1 MELTVYRQAAKTRPD
16 GTVVYKG
23 EDALPYADGQLVMV
37 ADGLGGAAAIRHS
50 SIKPELFDED
60 KLLDTLFDGVYD
72 DYSDPVLQDYVRKS
86 FFELRAVKDCYTDNV
101 NNIKKSGYFASR
113 IVSAIVLREFLC
125 NEKLAAKNLFAA
137 LERLPDEK
145 TRGEAVAKVGA
156 HFTEKIATKLR
167 EIAKNANIFYESSY
181 AGLSLLGTTLTAM
194 LYRELGSETE
204 VILLTAGDSR
214 PYVWTEK
221 DGLCQLTRDEE
232 RPDGGMTNYIKVS
245 DDEDFTIN
253 SRYVKLPRP
262 CVIFAASDGCFD
274 SSAILSPLAFEK
286 TILEAARD
294 SASPDEMSA
303 KLRDFFTEHGRHD
316 DSSTIAMKLTGF
328 SGFDEFR
335 RAAERRLAEIDKLY
349 ISQMPQLLDED
360 FIGEYERSLG
370 DAPDET
376 ALLSA
381 SLKMNEKVRTY
392 CEESVKDEAE
402 ELTENDTG
410 IKNAA
415 ELQISAR
422 SEVQRRAADIAADE
436 DELDDLDG
444 MVDAVKSLNAAKETY
459 ESMRSERLAANL
471 KAAADKY
478 WAENAPAIIADIRD
492 GKGSY
497 PAEMTAE
504 VKSAAD
510 ELSDKLAN
518 LGSSAEKQKAL
529 FDSYSKAYT
538 KYIGG
543 EQV

>member
-23 EDALPYADGQLVMV
+23 EDALPYADGQLVMA

-60 KLLDTLFDGVYD
+60 KLLDTLFVGVYD
-72 DYSDPVLQDYVRKS
+72 DYSDPVLQDYVKKS

-113 IVSAIVLREFLC
+113 IVSAIVLREFLY

-137 LERLPDEK
+137 LDRLPDEK

-156 HFTEKIATKLR
+156 HFTEKIATKFR

-262 CVIFAASDGCFD
+262 CVIFASTDGCFD
-274 SSAILSPLAFEK
+274 SSAFLSPLAFEK

-303 KLRDFFTEHGRHD
+303 KLRDFFAENGRHD
-316 DSSTIAMKLTGF
+316 DSSTIAMKLSGF
-328 SGFDEFR
+328 SGFDEFKR
-335 RAAERRLAEIDKLY
+335 SAERRLAEIEKLY
-349 ISQMPQLLDED
+349 ISQLPQLLDED
-360 FIGEYERSLG
+360 FIGEYERSMA
-370 DAPDET
+370 DAPDEMS
-376 ALLSA
+376 LLVS
-381 SLKMNEKVRTY
+381 SLRTNENVRAY
-392 CEESVKDEAE
+392 CEEAVKDEAE
-402 ELTENDTG
+402 ELTEDDDG
-410 IKNAA
+410 VRNAA
-415 ELQISAR
+415 ELRASAR
-422 SEVQRRAADIAADE
+422 GEVRKLAADIAADE
-436 DELDDLDG
+436 SDSGDLSG
-444 MVDAVKSLNAAKETY
+444 MLDAVKSFHAARDTY
-459 ESMRSERLAANL
+459 ESMRSEKFAANL
-471 KAAADKY
+471 RAAADKY
-478 WAENAPAIIADIRD
+478 WTDNAPALINDIRN
-492 GKGSY
+492 GKGSC
-497 PAEMTAE
+497 PAALAAE
-504 VKSAAD
+504 IKSAAD
-510 ELSDKLAN
+510 ALSEKLAN

-529 FDSYSKAYT
+529 FDSYNTNYL

-543 EQV
+543 EQA